1 MGSLHGT
8 WWRSLWYILG
18 MMMLIMV
25 IAVLVIEFMSWNF
38 LKPTISQQVESATG
52 REMHI
57 NGDIE
62 IDLFPRPHVSASEL
76 ALANPDWASSGY
88 LAKVES
94 LRVTPALLPLLFGE
108 IVLDEVMIEGA
119 AVNLEAHAEGSGN
132 WVFNPPSG
140 TAAEETRATE
150 DDAAS
155 DTLPVTVR
163 NLDIRD
169 SSIHY
174 LPVGVGDPMVVAIP
188 SLEVNSDDE
197 AIEAEAR
204 AVFLDRR
211 FTLEADADPLNDWLK
226 GRADVGGNLRIASS
240 DSYLE
245 ASIKKPGRNSTDRLH
260 GHIEMQL
267 VDPTAWSKWLGGP
280 EVELAE
286 LTATTDFE
294 QHANRW
300 QFQNLTISADD
311 NQFKGRLAWYTGQA
325 SQTFD
330 ARINADK
337 LSVTDLFG
345 VFPGE
350 DSQSNG
356 SKPTSKSS
364 SDGLQLPV
372 FPSVAGELE
381 VRVKQLSFEQAA
393 LTDIQADL
401 LLADHTLKVDSL
413 QFDSGDGTVMGSG
426 SITSAPE
433 TLAAELKLTVRNLGL
448 APFTGGRNLSGVMDS
463 DMDISLG
470 PLAREDNINPETLL
484 SEMQI
489 TQALFSYEDTQ
500 PDIDLQAEINLED
513 ETNIPTVRM
522 NGRYDSKPFQV
533 LVEGDPLHSVLGDS
547 EYELGLQ
554 ADSGD
559 LGARINTNLASLT
572 TPETMTATVELHGEG
587 SDNLESW
594 IGFTLPPISN
604 FSIQADLE
612 RSQEVWTANQLNL
625 ELGDT
630 SLNGI
635 LRFHNLKQPLFEVEL
650 KGKSIDLTPFLTG
663 NDSPAQGTSTGQ
675 EESPPSTL
683 AESLALVDLQ
693 LVLQSDTLYL
703 PQGREFHDLVLIAQL
718 ESGRLSIE
726 PLQFDIGDGS
736 LDANAV
742 LDASDQPVTGQLD
755 VRIANVRLGRLS
767 DSFLAIDEK
776 LGELSGELHVNA
788 VEASADEAGQDVVLP
803 SLGRLSFDE
812 STLHFSNSEAQTD
825 LRLRIRTEGLD
836 TAEQSFHILGHG
848 QYDGEPFSLQLW
860 SDPILGIRNPQQPYA
875 VELNTEIVETNFSLE
890 GSIQRPLAVK
900 GLDLELAVTGPNTE
914 RLESLLGLPMPN
926 LPPYSITGSLA
937 LSDNRWSL
945 TNIEGLAGNSD
956 LSGHLAMEVGIPTPR
971 ITGELYS
978 ESMDLEDLGSL
989 VGAEPDTDSAGALA
1003 APPPASEPEATT
1015 EDRFVLPDKPV
1026 IGEDL
1031 DQVEVDLSYEGRSV
1045 RVANIPLSD
1054 LKIDLNL
1061 EEGVLQLDPVSFG
1074 VGEGEVNLIV
1084 TLDSTTSPPEGS
1096 VATEVRRVDLRKAL
1110 AEWDLA
1116 EDSVGIIGGRGKF
1129 WIQGVSM
1136 SDLFASAD
1144 GGLVLLMTQGRLNAM
1159 LVELAGLDIT
1169 EAIYT
1174 WLSDDIEV
1182 PINCAY
1188 VDVKAED
1195 GVATLDTAV
1204 IDSEDSIL
1212 TAGGNVDFNTE
1223 QLDISF
1229 LAHPKDFSLIT
1240 ARTPLHLGG
1249 TFADIEP
1256 GLHGSALSLRLAT
1269 SLTLSTI
1276 AAPIAALV
1284 PMLEAGASEDTGYC
1298 QGLVGRLRSAM
1309 QEQGGEE

>member
-1 MGSLHGT
+1 MGSLRGT

-18 MMMLIMV
+18 MVMLVMG

-52 REMHI
+52 RELHI
-57 NGDIE
+57 DGDIGV
-62 IDLFPRPHVSASEL
+62 DLFPRPHVSVSEL

-88 LAKVES
+88 MTKVES
-94 LRVTPALLPLLFGE
+94 LSVTPALFPLLFGE

-119 AVNLEAHAEGSGN
+119 AVNLEARAKGSGN

-140 TAAEETRATE
+140 PAPEETPTTD

-155 DTLPVTVR
+155 DTLPVTIR
-163 NLDIRD
+163 HLDIQD
-169 SSIHY
+169 ATINY
-174 LPVGVGDPMVVAIP
+174 LPAGAGDPLVVAIP

-197 AIEAEAR
+197 AVDAEAR
-204 AVFLDRR
+204 VVFLGRR

-240 DSYLE
+240 DSHLK
-245 ASIKKPGRNSTDRLH
+245 AFIKQPGSDSTENLH
-260 GHIEMQL
+260 GHIEMRL
-267 VDPTAWSKWLGGP
+267 ADPTAWSKWLGGP
-280 EVELAE
+280 EVELDE

-294 QHANRW
+294 WHANRW
-300 QFQNLTISADD
+300 QFQDLSFSADD
-311 NQFKGRLAWYTGQA
+311 SQFKGRLALYTGQA
-325 SQTFD
+325 PQTFD
-330 ARINADK
+330 ARIIADK
-337 LSVTDLFG
+337 LSVKDLLD

-350 DSQSNG
+350 DPQANG
-356 SKPTSKSS
+356 SKPVSRSS
-364 SDGLQLPV
+364 SAGLQLPV
-372 FPSVAGELE
+372 FPSVTGELE
-381 VRVKQLSFEQAA
+381 VGVKQLSFEQAA

-401 LLADHTLKVDSL
+401 RLADRTLKVDSL
-413 QFDSGDGTVMGSG
+413 KFDSGEGTVTGSG
-426 SITSAPE
+426 SFTSAPE
-433 TLAAELKLTVRNLGL
+433 TLAAEMNLTVRSLGL
-448 APFTGGRNLSGVMDS
+448 APFTGGGNLSGVMDS

-470 PLAREDNINPETLL
+470 PFMREDNINPETLL
-484 SEMQI
+484 SELQI
-489 TQALFSYEDTQ
+489 GQALFSYEDTQ
-500 PDIDLQAEINLED
+500 SDIDLQAEINLED
-513 ETNIPTVRM
+513 ETNAPTVRM

-533 LVEGDPLHSVLGDS
+533 LVEGDPLHSVLDGS
-547 EYELGLQ
+547 EYKLGLQ

-559 LGARINTNLASLT
+559 LDARINTNLASLT
-572 TPETMTATVELHGEG
+572 SPKTMTATVELHEEG

-594 IGFTLPPISN
+594 VGFTLPPISS

-612 RSQEVWTANQLNL
+612 RNQEVWTANQLSL

-630 SLNGI
+630 RLNGI
-635 LRFHNLKQPLFEVEL
+635 LRFHNLEQPLVEVEL
-650 KGKSIDLTPFLTG
+650 EGKSIDLNPFLTG
-663 NDSPAQGTSTGQ
+663 NDNPDRGVSTSQ
-675 EESPPSTL
+675 EDSPPSTL

-693 LVLQSDTLYL
+693 LVLQSETLFL

-718 ESGRLSIE
+718 EGGRLNIE
-726 PLQFDIGDGS
+726 PLQLDIGDGS
-736 LDANAV
+736 LEANAV
-742 LDASDQPVTGQLD
+742 LDASDQPATGQLD
-755 VRIANVRLGRLS
+755 ARIANARLGRLS
-767 DSFLAIDEK
+767 DSFLAVDER

-825 LRLRIRTEGLD
+825 LRLRVRTEGLD
-836 TAEQSFHILGHG
+836 TADQSFHVLGHG
-848 QYDGEPFSLQLW
+848 RYDGEPFSLQLW
-860 SDPILGIRNPQQPYA
+860 SDPILDIRNPQQPYSVGLSA
-875 VELNTEIVETNFSLE
+875 EIVETNLSLE
-890 GSIQRPLAVK
+890 GSIERPLAVK
-900 GLDLELAVTGPNTE
+900 GLDLELAVNGPNTE
-914 RLESLLGLPMPN
+914 RLERLLGLPMPDS
-926 LPPYSITGSLA
+926 PPYSIAGSLA
-937 LSDNRWSL
+937 LNDSQWTL
-945 TNIEGLAGNSD
+945 GNIEGLVGTSD
-956 LSGHLAMEVGIPTPR
+956 LNGHLAMEVGTSTPK

-978 ESMDLEDLGSL
+978 ESMDLEDLGSSL
-989 VGAEPDTDSAGALA
+989 GADPDTDTTGAHP
-1003 APPPASEPEATT
+1003 APPPPSEPEAAA
-1015 EDRFVLPDKPV
+1015 ENRFVLPDKPV
-1026 IGEDL
+1026 VGKNL
-1031 DQVEVDLSYEGRSV
+1031 DQVSVDLSYEGRSV
-1045 RVANIPLSD
+1045 RVADIPLSD
-1054 LKIDLNL
+1054 LSIDLNL
-1061 EEGVLQLDPVSFG
+1061 ENGRLHLNPVSFG

-1084 TLDSTTSPPEGS
+1084 TLDSTTSPPEGT
-1096 VATEVRRVDLRKAL
+1096 VATEVRRVDLREAL
-1110 AEWDLA
+1110 NEWDLA

-1129 WIQGVSM
+1129 WIQGVSI

-1144 GGLVLLMTQGRLNAM
+1144 GGLVLLMTQGRLDAT

-1249 TFADIEP
+1249 TFADIKP

-1309 QEQGGEE
+1309 QEQGDEE